1 MQFAVLEHYRS
12 IKYAAPAN
20 ATRLFECAY
29 LFALNEEPP
38 RDGSRAPIRRV
49 RNIFQYPPNVCLTSS
64 FSSTTLHSIII
75 VIILYGT
82 LYCTHCSNCTC
93 CNVTFKVG
101 SV

>member
-38 RDGSRAPIRRV
+38 RDGSRAPIRHV
-49 RNIFQYPPNVCLTSS
+49 RNIFQYPPNVCLTSFS

-82 LYCTHCSNCTC
+82 LYCTLYTMRCT
-93 CNVTFKVG
+93 VYLW
-101 SV
+101 